1 MSLLWKE
8 VADFGLRVTI
18 LGLNCPTKSK
28 RIERKGCGACNRGI
42 LEKWNDGKTL
52 LRVTSCG
59 LRVTGCEL
67 RVPETKG
74 VRCRGWGVGRKTW
87 KNGILE

>member
-28 RIERKGCGACNRGI
+28 RIERKGCG
-42 LEKWNDGKTL
+42 
-52 LRVTSCG
+52 
-59 LRVTGCEL
+59 
-67 RVPETKG
+67 
-74 VRCRGWGVGRKTW
+74 VRLAIMEFW
-87 KNGILE
+87 KNGMMEKPCCGLQVAGYELQVASCESLKQRV